1 MCPGILLLKSYSI
14 HNGYKPDPEIDMAQ
28 QQSPTRTITIV
39 GFGIAGQ
46 LLLLELLKAGVKGS
60 EITVLDKSFLGG
72 DLVTEYGTVLS
83 NTPWW
88 KTKRALEVY
97 PDFSAAAIAE
107 GNAEFQDAQCMP
119 VGRIGDL
126 CFSVSRSALQ
136 NSGVESIVT
145 EIQSIQQTENGA
157 FQIQHTFG
165 NVSCA
170 VLFATQGASPKRL
183 PIDLPLIP
191 LSVALDKELLKR
203 HVSPTKDHIAVIG
216 TAHSGSILLSH
227 LNALSIP
234 TTAFHK
240 GVKPFRFARD
250 GAYDGLKECSEQIAD
265 TILRGEYTNLTIV
278 SLDTFFEAHKALK
291 KATKAIVATG
301 FEPRQIQGLPT
312 SYDPKSA
319 TLLGWTSAYGF
330 GIAYPGTTDLE
341 GKTYV
346 DVSVLSFQD
355 QIQRCLPEILNTN
368 KTKLHI
374 Q

>member
-1 MCPGILLLKSYSI
+1 
-14 HNGYKPDPEIDMAQ
+14 MA
-28 QQSPTRTITIV
+28 SSTRTITIV

-60 EITVLDKSFLGG
+60 EILVIDKTFLGG

-88 KTKRALEVY
+88 KTKKALEAY

-107 GNAEFQDAQCMP
+107 GSNEFQDNQCMP
-119 VGRIGDL
+119 VERIGGL
-126 CFSVSRSALQ
+126 CFSVAKKALQ
-136 NSGVESIVT
+136 NSGAEMCST
-145 EIQSIQQTENGA
+145 EIQSIQRTSSDT

-165 NVSCA
+165 TLSTSI
-170 VLFATQGASPKRL
+170 LFVAQGAVPKRL
-183 PIDLPLIP
+183 PLELPTIP
-191 LSVALDKELLKR
+191 LESALDKELLKR
-203 HVSPTKDHIAVIG
+203 LVHPTTDHVAVIG
-216 TAHSGSILLSH
+216 TAHSGSIILNH
-227 LNALSIP
+227 LHMLNIP
-234 TTAFHK
+234 TTAFYR
-240 GVKPFRFARD
+240 GAKPFRFSRD

-265 TILRGEYTNLTIV
+265 AILRGDYTNLTLV
-278 SLDTFFEAHKALK
+278 SLNNFFEAHKALK

-319 TLLGWTSAYGF
+319 TLEGWPSAYGF
-330 GIAYPGTTDLE
+330 GIAYPGTTTLE
-341 GKTYV
+341 EKVYV

-368 KTKLHI
+368 KTKL
-374 Q
+374 QLQ

>member
-1 MCPGILLLKSYSI
+1 MT
-14 HNGYKPDPEIDMAQ
+14 
-28 QQSPTRTITIV
+28 QQSPTRTAVLV

-72 DLVTEYGTVLS
+72 DLVTEYGAVLS

-88 KTKRALEVY
+88 KTKKALEAY
-97 PDFSAAAIAE
+97 PEYSAEAIAE
-107 GNAEFQDAQCMP
+107 GNAEHEDNQCMP
-119 VGRIGDL
+119 VSRIGGL
-126 CFSVSRSALQ
+126 CFSVAENALKS
-136 NSGVESIVT
+136 SGAESIAS
-145 EIQSIQQTENGA
+145 EIQSVHRTENGA

-165 NVSCA
+165 TLTCN
-170 VLFATQGASPKRL
+170 VLFATHGAIPKRL
-183 PIDLPLIP
+183 PIDLPIIP
-191 LSVALDKELLKR
+191 LSIALDKELLKR
-203 HVSPTKDHIAVIG
+203 HVSATKDHIAVIG
-216 TAHSGSILLSH
+216 TAHSGSIILSH
-227 LNALSIP
+227 LNSLTIP
-234 TTAFHK
+234 TSAFHK
-240 GVKPFRFARD
+240 GTNPFRFARD

-265 TILRGEYTNLTIV
+265 AVLRGEYINLTLV
-278 SLDTFFEAHKALK
+278 SLDNFFESHKALK

-301 FEPRQIQGLPT
+301 FEPRQIQGLPK
-312 SYDPKSA
+312 SYDPKTA
-319 TLLGWTSAYGF
+319 ALEGWPSAYGF
-330 GIAYPGTTDLE
+330 GIAYPGTTTIE